1 MTSQPRRLPHLSV
14 AVGEVTV
21 IRFRQAE
28 VSLDEETARAVS
40 DELLDLVDEATR
52 GTAVF
57 EFGNVHY
64 LTSTMLG
71 VLIDLHKRLR
81 AAGGQLIVQN
91 VQPEVYDIF
100 DVTRLNRLF
109 AVRPALSSPVAPD

>member
-1 MTSQPRRLPHLSV
+1 MTSQHRRPPVLSV

-21 IRFRQAE
+21 VCFQQPR
-28 VSLDEETARAVS
+28 VTLDEETAHAVS
-40 DELLDLVDEATR
+40 DELRNLAEEATR
-52 GTAVF
+52 SMVF
-57 EFGNVHY
+57 FDFGGVHY

-91 VQPEVYDIF
+91 VQPQVYSLFEVTCL
-100 DVTRLNRLF
+100 TRLF
-109 AVRPALSSPVAPD
+109 SVRPAASPPVAPG